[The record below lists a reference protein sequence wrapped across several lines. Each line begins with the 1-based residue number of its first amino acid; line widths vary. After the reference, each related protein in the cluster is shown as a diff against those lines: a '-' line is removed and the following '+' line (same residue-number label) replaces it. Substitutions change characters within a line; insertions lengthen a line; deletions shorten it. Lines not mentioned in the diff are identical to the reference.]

1 VEIPLECYKQLISI
15 ILPMKGVS
23 DNNAPKKVKTKG
35 NKLELKKPLQVLQL
49 NKKDAQIQSQ
59 VENLEDKKVAQQK
72 EPINLKSDKNLLSK
86 PNSQSE
92 ISNHK
97 RLNDYQANEPEQLK
111 SDKKLE
117 KPIIFSDEN
126 EVDSLFLERTVDDFD
141 FDENEFL
148 AALNENEPIGL
159 TGETIKGKVI
169 ALESDG
175 LYIDIGGKAPGYMP
189 KKECGI
195 GVITNFKEKFPID
208 LEMEVLVIK
217 EQNADGMVTVSARAL
232 ILRKSWEK
240 VKEIAKTGDLKEVLI
255 NGFNRGGLTC
265 DVEGI
270 RGFIPR
276 SQLEDG
282 SEYQS
287 LVGKTIKIAFLE
299 VNPET
304 RKLVLSEK
312 KANLVSKF
320 KELQLGQLIEGEIL
334 AIKPYGF
341 FVELGGASGLLHQ
354 SSVTKGSL
362 RSLREVFTEGEVI
375 RALITEI
382 DLEKG
387 RIGLDTSLLENL
399 PGEIL
404 IDKEK
409 VMAEASVRALKTQ
422 SLFDKKNS
430 LQ

>member
-1 VEIPLECYKQLISI
+1 
-15 ILPMKGVS
+15 MKGVS
-23 DNNAPKKVKTKG
+23 DNNAPKKIKTKG
-35 NKLELKKPLQVLQL
+35 SKIELKKPLQVLKL
-49 NKKDAQIQSQ
+49 NKKESNQNPKGD
-59 VENLEDKKVAQQK
+59 NLEGQNSLDDKKNDIFKNDSEASYTENSKTDV
-72 EPINLKSDKNLLSK
+72 INQNSFDIEDNLEREMFE
-86 PNSQSE
+86 SE
-92 ISNHK
+92 
-97 RLNDYQANEPEQLK
+97 RM
-111 SDKKLE
+111 LE
-117 KPIIFSDEN
+117 KPTFNSD
-126 EVDSLFLERTVDDFD
+126 DSTNQNLSFERTVDDFD

-148 AALNENEPIGL
+148 AALNDNEPIGL
-159 TGETIKGKVI
+159 TGEIIKGKII

-195 GVITNFKEKFPID
+195 GVITNFKERFPIN

-240 VKEIAKTGDLKEVLI
+240 VEEIAKTGDLQDVLI

-265 DVEGI
+265 DVEGL

-282 SEYQS
+282 SDYQT
-287 LVGKTIKIAFLE
+287 LVGKTIKVAFLE
-299 VNPET
+299 VNADT

-312 KANLVSKF
+312 KAGLISKF
-320 KELQLGQLIEGEIL
+320 KELQLGQLIEGKIL

-341 FVELGGASGLLHQ
+341 FVDLGGASGLLHQ
-354 SSVTKGSL
+354 SSVTKGNF
-362 RSLREVFTEGEVI
+362 RSLREIFSEGEI
-375 RALITEI
+375 IKALITEI

-399 PGEIL
+399 PGELL
-404 IDKEK
+404 IDKAK
-409 VMAEASVRALKTQ
+409 VIAEANERALKTQ
-422 SLFDKKNS
+422 SLFDKKK
-430 LQ
+430 